1 MSFPDRMGTPS
12 AGSVLTHLTS
22 RDGVPRIRSGSP
34 EARGPDSERGDE
46 SIWSGRWRVNYVRS
60 KT

>member
-12 AGSVLTHLTS
+12 AGTVLTHLTS

-34 EARGPDSERGDE
+34 EARGPD
-46 SIWSGRWRVNYVRS
+46 
-60 KT
+60 